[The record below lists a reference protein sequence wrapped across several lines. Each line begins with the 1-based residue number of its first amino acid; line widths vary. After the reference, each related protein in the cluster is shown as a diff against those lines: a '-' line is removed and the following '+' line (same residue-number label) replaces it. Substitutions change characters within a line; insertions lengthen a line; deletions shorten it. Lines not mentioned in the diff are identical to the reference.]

1 MQATCIRHHYG
12 FCPHTTWINA
22 EVVTLNF
29 ENLYLS
35 LNEKR
40 LYDCYERSANALFFP
55 FFFFF
60 FCLQWFMN
68 LLICNRCV
76 QPHTGKLWLVK
87 SISILIILMLHI
99 FAYRV
104 WPLWKAANIFLLNE
118 FFWMELSPPQPVMHF
133 GRIQEQQRNYRIWWK
148 KNWYK
153 TKNSICRGDLSEATN
168 ITLFS
173 APSCQLSALLTQLW
187 CSPFDIYQMVAKLA
201 KYLEDFQDIFRRSS
215 LI

>member
-1 MQATCIRHHYG
+1 MCPATHRKTLTCEKHFCFDYFNAPYFCIQS
-12 FCPHTTWINA
+12 
-22 EVVTLNF
+22 VT
-29 ENLYLS
+29 S
-35 LNEKR
+35 
-40 LYDCYERSANALFFP
+40 
-55 FFFFF
+55 
-60 FCLQWFMN
+60 
-68 LLICNRCV
+68 
-76 QPHTGKLWLVK
+76 
-87 SISILIILMLHI
+87 
-99 FAYRV
+99 V
-104 WPLWKAANIFLLNE
+104 WKVANIFILNE

-173 APSCQLSALLTQLW
+173 ALSCQLSALLTQLW
-187 CSPFDIYQMVAKLA
+187 HSPFDIYQTVAKLA

>member
-1 MQATCIRHHYG
+1 MHKA
-12 FCPHTTWINA
+12 PLW
-22 EVVTLNF
+22 V
-29 ENLYLS
+29 LS
-35 LNEKR
+35 PYNM
-40 LYDCYERSANALFFP
+40 DQCRSSDPEFWKFISFTKWKEIIWLLWEICECSFFS

-104 WPLWKAANIFLLNE
+104 WPLWKVANIFLLNE